1 VVLAFDDGSTDD
13 TVRQLEE
20 LAKCAPL
27 PLIVRSNS
35 KNLGFVRNFEQAI
48 AQCDADIIALSDQD
62 DYWQPEKLEVLESV
76 FMEDPKAQVVFSDA
90 EIVNENLESLGVTL
104 LQAVRASHADRRAAV
119 AGNVFPVLLRR
130 NLICGAAL
138 AIRSTCKPWI
148 LPMPEGAIHDE
159 WTALVAAAHGSVR
172 FVPKPLI
179 RYRQHTSNQ
188 IGLLHL
194 NWRRRFDTLIHRHGP
209 EAKRRLG
216 MMHRLRQRLMD
227 TGAPSRTL
235 EEVDGAIR
243 HIEHRLSLSDAYF
256 ARMNAI
262 FREIRS
268 GRYGK
273 YSTGWASAMRDFVLP
288 M

>member
-1 VVLAFDDGSTDD
+1 M
-13 TVRQLEE
+13 TVIFSGGTE
-20 LAKCAPL
+20 C
-27 PLIVRSNS
+27 
-35 KNLGFVRNFEQAI
+35 
-48 AQCDADIIALSDQD
+48 CCT
-62 DYWQPEKLEVLESV
+62 SV
-76 FMEDPKAQVVFSDA
+76 S
-90 EIVNENLESLGVTL
+90 
-104 LQAVRASHADRRAAV
+104 RASRLFATMCRTTVSERTNA

-130 NLICGAAL
+130 NLICGASL

-243 HIEHRLSLSDAYF
+243 PDAMLFGESQSRIVISLRRRNLNRL
-256 ARMNAI
+256 
-262 FREIRS
+262 REIAGDAEVPMVVLGEVR
-268 GRYGK
+268 GR
-273 YSTGWASAMRDFVLP
+273 RL
-288 M
+288 